1 MASNAKNLAELLN
14 QDTTVAVGDIADG
27 SVTTAK
33 LAADAVTAAKLAD
46 DSVVTANI
54 VDGNVTA
61 VKTTGVGKGKN
72 IIINGDMRIAQRGTA
87 AVTTSGAFTVDRWK
101 NISNANDFSAQQSST
116 VPSGQG
122 FYKSIYITPTSTKS
136 PGSGT
141 YFFTSHYIEGFNIGQ
156 LGWGTSGARTVTL
169 SFWVRSSKTG
179 IYTVGLK
186 NADATRSRQQ
196 EYTISSANTWEK
208 KTITITG
215 ETSGSWPIDNTR
227 GLALDFCL
235 AGNAS
240 ATSTLGS
247 WISAN
252 SNMSTNQ
259 VNFFDSTSNQF
270 YLTGVQLELG
280 TQATD
285 FEHRS
290 HGEEHINCC
299 RYFQQFFPDPAG
311 TAQIQCIGLTNTHGH
326 FQWWPTTEMRV
337 RPTVGTYDNT
347 IYWESHPWNAAG
359 TSLTIS
365 SISNGHLGRGGGE
378 IAIYGTWNPALVRG
392 DNFTVDGEN
401 FYWDAE
407 L

>member
-14 QDTTVAVGDIADG
+14 NESTIAVADVADG
-27 SVTTAK
+27 SITTAK

-61 VKTTGVGKGKN
+61 AKTTGVGKGKN
-72 IIINGDMRIAQRGTA
+72 IVINGDMRIAQRGTS
-87 AVTTSGAFTVDRWK
+87 AVTTGGSFTVDRWK
-101 NISNANDFSAQQSST
+101 NISNASDFSAQQSST

-141 YFFTSHYIEGFNIGQ
+141 YFFTSHYIEGLNIGQ
-156 LGWGTSGARTVTL
+156 LNWGTSSARTVTL

-186 NADATRSRQQ
+186 NAGATRSRQQ
-196 EYTISSANTWEK
+196 EYTISSADTWEK

-215 ETSGSWPIDNTR
+215 ETSGSWPIDTTR

-280 TQATD
+280 AQATD

-290 HGEEHINCC
+290 HGEEFSLCQ
-299 RYFQQFFPDPAG
+299 RYFQIFLNSNRVDVHRQSGTSSGHYIPFYQHMRATPTLSLTRNATIYGPVNTGAG
-311 TAQIQCIGLTNTHGH
+311 QSGLDAANTTNTGTC
-326 FQWWPTTEMRV
+326 FVVYTNGTGVQ
-337 RPTVGTYDNT
+337 VGATAT
-347 IYWESHPWNAAG
+347 CTA
-359 TSLTIS
+359 
-365 SISNGHLGRGGGE
+365 
-378 IAIYGTWNPALVRG
+378 
-392 DNFTVDGEN
+392 
-401 FYWDAE
+401 DAE

>member
-1 MASNAKNLAELLN
+1 MTVRITKPEFNLREKLGELNKPTGLKGNELMRSDTSQDARDLISAGRKNK
-14 QDTTVAVGDIADG
+14 V
-27 SVTTAK
+27 
-33 LAADAVTAAKLAD
+33 
-46 DSVVTANI
+46 
-54 VDGNVTA
+54 
-61 VKTTGVGKGKN
+61 
-72 IIINGDMRIAQRGTA
+72 INGDMRIAQRGTS
-87 AVTTSGAFTVDRWK
+87 AVTTSGSFTVDRWK
-101 NISNANDFSAQQSST
+101 NISNANDFSAQQSSV

-122 FYKSIYITPTSTKS
+122 FYKSIHITPTSTKS

-156 LGWGTSGARTVTL
+156 LDWGTSGARTVTL

-186 NADATRSRQQ
+186 NAGATRSRQQ
-196 EYTISSANTWEK
+196 EYTISSADTWEK

-259 VNFFDSTSNQF
+259 VNFFDSTSANW
-270 YLTGVQLELG
+270 YITGVQLELG

-290 HGEEHINCC
+290 HGEELALCQRYCQIIKTNDGSPNYNGHINAS
-299 RYFQQFFPDPAG
+299 AG
-311 TAQIQCIGLTNTHGH
+311 SYILVPLVVPMRTAPTGITVTNVGSWGH
-326 FQWWPTTEMRV
+326 VVYGVLNRTCNSITFGQASSKTITLDVNDASGGFTLGQGSML
-337 RPTVGTYDNT
+337 YDSGADGV
-347 IYWESHPWNAAG
+347 IE
-359 TSLTIS
+359 
-365 SISNGHLGRGGGE
+365 
-378 IAIYGTWNPALVRG
+378 
-392 DNFTVDGEN
+392 FTG
-401 FYWDAE
+401 AE

>member
-1 MASNAKNLAELLN
+1 
-14 QDTTVAVGDIADG
+14 
-27 SVTTAK
+27 
-33 LAADAVTAAKLAD
+33 
-46 DSVVTANI
+46 
-54 VDGNVTA
+54 
-61 VKTTGVGKGKN
+61 
-72 IIINGDMRIAQRGTA
+72 
-87 AVTTSGAFTVDRWK
+87 
-101 NISNANDFSAQQSST
+101 
-116 VPSGQG
+116 GQG

-156 LGWGTSGARTVTL
+156 LDWGTSGARTVTL

-215 ETSGSWPIDNTR
+215 ETSGSWPINNTR
-227 GLALDFCL
+227 GLAIDFAL
-235 AGNAS
+235 AGNAG

-280 TQATD
+280 AQATD

-290 HGEEHINCC
+290 FGEELSLCQRYYYKSMSGAPQNQIPTSDSVSCDGYHSWTFFTTTSC
-299 RYFQQFFPDPAG
+299 RSPYHFLPVEMRATPTITLFSSARTTSAPAG
-311 TAQIQCIGLTNTHGH
+311 RLAYHSGSWQTMSSSGAVADTK
-326 FQWWPTTEMRV
+326 RV
-337 RPTVGTYDNT
+337 
-347 IYWESHPWNAAG
+347 A
-359 TSLTIS
+359 L
-365 SISNGHLGRGGGE
+365 
-378 IAIYGTWNPALVRG
+378 YGTTG
-392 DNFTVDGEN
+392 TVTSGSSYLMAGG
-401 FYWDAE
+401 FQADAE

>member
-14 QDTTVAVGDIADG
+14 QDSTVAVGDIADG

-46 DSVVTANI
+46 NAVVTANI

-61 VKTTGVGKGKN
+61 AKTTGVGKGKN
-72 IIINGDMRIAQRGTA
+72 IVINGDMRIAQRGTV
-87 AVTTSGAFTVDRWK
+87 AVTTSGSFAVDRWK
-101 NISNANDFSAQQSST
+101 NISNANDFNAVQSVT

-122 FYKSIYITPTSTKS
+122 FYKSIHIQPTSTKS

-141 YFFTSHYIEGFNIGQ
+141 YFFASHYIEGFNIGQ
-156 LGWGTSGARTVTL
+156 LDWGTSGARTVTL

-186 NADATRSRQQ
+186 NAGATRSRQQ

-235 AGNAS
+235 AGS
-240 ATSTLGS
+240 AQETSTLGS
-247 WISAN
+247 WINAN

-259 VNFFDSTSNQF
+259 VNFFDSTSANW
-270 YLTGVQLELG
+270 YMTGVQLELG
-280 TQATD
+280 AQATD

-290 HGEEHINCC
+290 YGDELQLCKRYYELLNGFTYPTDYSSATLGNYFWSVEKRGQPSVTADANSGGHGFNG
-299 RYFQQFFPDPAG
+299 RYQQGGYIYKSPA
-311 TAQIQCIGLTNTHGH
+311 NH
-326 FQWWPTTEMRV
+326 
-337 RPTVGTYDNT
+337 
-347 IYWESHPWNAAG
+347 NAVQN
-359 TSLTIS
+359 I
-365 SISNGHLGRGGGE
+365 RG
-378 IAIYGTWNPALVRG
+378 
-392 DNFTVDGEN
+392 
-401 FYWDAE
+401 DAE

>member
-14 QDTTVAVGDIADG
+14 QDSTVAVGDIADG

-46 DSVVTANI
+46 NAVVTANI

-61 VKTTGVGKGKN
+61 AKTTGVGKGKN
-72 IIINGDMRIAQRGTA
+72 IVINGDMRIAQRGTA
-87 AVTTSGAFTVDRWK
+87 AVTTGGSFTVDRWK
-101 NISNANDFSAQQSST
+101 NISNASDFSAQQSSV

-122 FYKSIYITPTSTKS
+122 FYKSIHITPTSTKS

-156 LGWGTSGARTVTL
+156 LDWGTSGARTVTL

-186 NADATRSRQQ
+186 NANATRSRQQ
-196 EYTISSANTWEK
+196 EYTISSADTWEK

-259 VNFFDSTSNQF
+259 VNFFDSTSANW
-270 YLTGVQLELG
+270 YMTGVQLELG

-290 HGEEHINCC
+290 HGEELQLCK
-299 RYFQQFFPDPAG
+299 RYFQNIGADGTPNAG
-311 TAQIQCIGLTNTHGH
+311 FNYNGLPMFTCH
-326 FQWWPTTEMRV
+326 WPVEMRAT
-337 RPTVGTYDNT
+337 PTGSVQANGSAFSSTNASGQTNYTGSTTSNLN
-347 IYWESHPWNAAG
+347 IYLKGNRNYLTGGSWSGSGNDRGNA
-359 TSLTIS
+359 L
-365 SISNGHLGRGGGE
+365 LGSQ
-378 IAIYGTWNPALVRG
+378 NV
-392 DNFTVDGEN
+392 NF
-401 FYWDAE
+401 DAE

>member
-1 MASNAKNLAELLN
+1 M
-14 QDTTVAVGDIADG
+14 
-27 SVTTAK
+27 
-33 LAADAVTAAKLAD
+33 TAAKLAD

-61 VKTTGVGKGKN
+61 AKTTGVGKGKN
-72 IIINGDMRIAQRGTA
+72 IVINGDMRIAQRGTSA
-87 AVTTSGAFTVDRWK
+87 STVNNGFAVDRWK
-101 NISNANDFSAQQSST
+101 NISNTTDFSAQQSSV

-122 FYKSIYITPTSTKS
+122 FYKSVHITPTSTKS

-141 YFFTSHYIEGFNIGQ
+141 YFFVSHYVEGLNIGQ
-156 LGWGTSGARTVTL
+156 LNWGTSSARTVTL

-179 IYTVGLK
+179 IFTVGLK

-196 EYTISSANTWEK
+196 EYTISSADTWEK

-215 ETSGSWPIDNTR
+215 ETSGSWPIDTTR

-235 AGNAS
+235 TGNAGE
-240 ATSTLGS
+240 TSTLGS

-259 VNFFDSTSNQF
+259 VNFFDSTSANF

-280 TQATD
+280 SQATD

-290 HGEEHINCC
+290 HGEELALCQ
-299 RYFQQFFPDPAG
+299 RYFQIFLNSNRVDVHRQSGTSSGHYIPFYQHMRATPTLSLTRNSTIYGSVNTGAG
-311 TAQIQCIGLTNTHGH
+311 QSGLDAANTTNTGTC
-326 FQWWPTTEMRV
+326 FVIYTNGTGVQ
-337 RPTVGTYDNT
+337 VGATATCTAN
-347 IYWESHPWNAAG
+347 
-359 TSLTIS
+359 
-365 SISNGHLGRGGGE
+365 
-378 IAIYGTWNPALVRG
+378 
-392 DNFTVDGEN
+392 
-401 FYWDAE
+401 AE